1 MELFAFGFA
10 EAVFVVFAVNAFVVL
25 PDDEGVGLGIMPE
38 DEGLFFKFNAA
49 GEEQDGK
56 AGDEFL
62 HNENTMW
69 PAEATGKG
77 KTCGE
82 AADTV
87 RWRNDGDGQIEIS
100 EIGTFGG
107 SAGGRVGL

>member
-1 MELFAFGFA
+1 MFAFGFA

-77 KTCGE
+77 E
-82 AADTV
+82 NL
-87 RWRNDGDGQIEIS
+87 R
-100 EIGTFGG
+100 
-107 SAGGRVGL
+107 